1 MATPTEPTAHGRV
14 AGVAHGPLPPERV
27 LQRLCSPETLRHCI
41 PGAKAVRPDGEER
54 FAVQIAG
61 SLGPFAA
68 HIDGTLS
75 IAPGPEANQRS
86 LRASGRGGDAS
97 TGEIAIRITVD
108 AADDGCR
115 LVYEGSLTLTDGAAA
130 AGDRIV
136 ETLANMLGRL
146 FFDRLLEPAEPKAE
160 TSLAD
165 DPGALRHGLR
175 PQIWVPGLCVALL
188 VLVLAFRL

>member
-27 LQRLCSPETLRHCI
+27 LQRLCSPATLRHCI
-41 PGAKAVRPDGEER
+41 PGAKAVRPNGEER
-54 FAVQIAG
+54 FAV
-61 SLGPFAA
+61 

-115 LVYEGSLTLTDGAAA
+115 LVYEGSLTLTGGAAA

-175 PQIWVPGLCVALL
+175 PQIWVPGLCAALL